1 MRPTS
6 NETGSTLVA
15 SIATAVVLAGLGV
28 SLITVVRSGNLDI
41 AQSRNDLQ
49 RLYLAESAARLSQN
63 SLAVGG
69 SGNFGSA
76 ANPVPMGA
84 GAYWTRATKNA
95 DQTIDIIANGVY
107 GGGTRAVHLTL
118 LDAPTLFDNAIF
130 AGNSAKDPN
139 YAMHFGGV
147 GAQGDQ
153 VSGDI
158 FSGGDIEFVDD
169 AKLDG
174 TARASGKVTGITGEG
189 GIQEP
194 VPDLAAMNYPTIAD
208 VDVAMHLAGATATYA
223 SGTPGGKAWQL
234 PESDAAHIFRK
245 NPSDRASM
253 TSSTSKDD
261 FFLEDP
267 YETMHTDPKSDGS
280 DPYIVSLAGV
290 AGKPGSDGN
299 HKIYY
304 VDGNL
309 WINNPSAMSFQFAS
323 NDALAL
329 TIVVKGNIYIGDN
342 IFYKDAQNDG
352 LVLIAMKDGAV
363 NDSGNIYFGD
373 PAFGTL
379 ESMSAYMYA
388 ENNFYDSNLNATGS
402 AIVKLHGMMS
412 AGNQVAINRDYNGQH
427 SRMMVTFDPRIS
439 TGTLALPGLPRSDQ
453 QGLTFLAWEPGALQH

>member
-1 MRPTS
+1 MRRTS

-28 SLITVVRSGNLDI
+28 SLITVVRSGNLEI

-49 RLYLAESAARLSQN
+49 RLYLAESAARLAQN

-76 ANPVPMGA
+76 TNPVAMGA

-95 DQTIDIIANGVY
+95 DQTIDVVANGVY

-118 LDAPTLFDNAIF
+118 LGAPTLFDNAIF
-130 AGNSAKDPN
+130 AGNSSKDPN
-139 YAMHFGGV
+139 YKIHFGGKL
-147 GAQGDQ
+147 AQGDQ
-153 VSGDI
+153 VTGDI
-158 FSGGDIEFVDD
+158 FSGGDVEFVED
-169 AKLDG
+169 AKLTG

-189 GIQEP
+189 GIKEP
-194 VPDLAAMNYPTIAD
+194 VPDLSAMNYPTIAD
-208 VDVAMHLAGATATYA
+208 VSVATAFASKSATYA
-223 SGTPGGKAWQL
+223 TGTPGGKAWQL
-234 PESDAAHIFRK
+234 PESDPAHIFRK

-253 TSSTSKDD
+253 TSSTAKDD

-267 YETMHTDPKSDGS
+267 YEKMHTDAKSDGS
-280 DPYIVSLAGV
+280 DPYVVSLAGV
-290 AGKPGSDGN
+290 PGKPGSDGN

-309 WINNPSAMSFQFAS
+309 WINNSSAMSFEFS
-323 NDALAL
+323 SKDALAL

-342 IFYKDAQNDG
+342 IFYKDPKSDG

-363 NDSGNIYFGD
+363 KDSGNIYFGD

-388 ENNFYDSNLNATGS
+388 ENNFYDSNLNASGS
-402 AIVKLHGMMS
+402 AIVKLNGMMS
-412 AGNQVAINRDYNGQH
+412 AGNQVAINRDYKGQH
-427 SRMMVTFDPRIS
+427 SRMMVTFDPRIAK
-439 TGTLALPGLPRSDQ
+439 GTLALPGLPRSSQ